1 MAADR
6 QKEEARRNITKAWHV
21 HAPGPFGPSA
31 IGGEETTP
39 TKLMGGRA
47 MTIGAGLFLIAVGA
61 ILRFGISTVSTH
73 GIAVHTIGDILMA
86 VGVLGVLLW
95 LVVWAPWARSRR
107 TAYRRE
113 VPPDEEVV
121 TRRRYPADRSYEDE
135 YPR

>member
-1 MAADR
+1 
-6 QKEEARRNITKAWHV
+6 
-21 HAPGPFGPSA
+21 
-31 IGGEETTP
+31 
-39 TKLMGGRA
+39 

-73 GIAVHTIGDILMA
+73 GIAIHTIGDILMA

-95 LVVWAPWARSRR
+95 MVVWAPWARNRR
-107 TAYRRE
+107 TAYRRP

-121 TRRRYPADRSYEDE
+121 TTRRYPAGTRYEDARRYPADGPYEDD